1 MAYVRSLNQEE
12 KKMTMFEDL
21 KAVLDGATTKVS
33 LIHPDEQAVIRLK
46 EVYPF
51 NEETF
56 FGAVLSKT
64 GGIVIDDWIRIY
76 GSGKYDFYKKNTS
89 LSEWGAMIIA
99 EDIVGGLFS
108 LDNNGIINYFAP
120 DSLQWESL
128 DITYSQ
134 FIHWATIKERVDKYY
149 ETFRWDGWAEDSAM
163 LSSTQGMICIPPLW
177 TKECKTGFSTKPTPM
192 HEILELQLMFSK
204 EL

>member
-1 MAYVRSLNQEE
+1 MHRCRLSR
-12 KKMTMFEDL
+12 
-21 KAVLDGATTKVS
+21 KAGFTFFCPKRRDTDHTLCRRKHCGIFCPTVPT
-33 LIHPDEQAVIRLK
+33 
-46 EVYPF
+46 F

-56 FGAVLSKT
+56 FGVVLSKT

-134 FIHWATIKERVDKYY
+134 FIHWAMIKERVDKYY

-163 LSSTQGMICIPPLW
+163 LSSTQGMIFFIFLW
-177 TKECKTGFSTKPTPM
+177 EYS
-192 HEILELQLMFSK
+192 
-204 EL
+204 

>member
-1 MAYVRSLNQEE
+1 
-12 KKMTMFEDL
+12 MTMFEDL

-33 LIHPDEQAVIRLK
+33 LINPDEKAVAHLK
-46 EVYPF
+46 EAYSF

-56 FGAVLSKT
+56 FGVVLSKT

-108 LDNNGIINYFAP
+108 LDSNGIINYFAP

-128 DITYSQ
+128 DIKYSQ
-134 FIHWATIKERVDKYY
+134 FIQWATIKERVDNYY
-149 ETFRWDGWAEDSAM
+149 ETFRWDGWEKDSAM
-163 LSSTQGMICIPPLW
+163 LSSTQGLICFPPLW
-177 TKECKTGFSTKPTPM
+177 TRESKTGFSTKPAPM
-192 HEILELQLMFSK
+192 HEVLELQLAFSK
-204 EL
+204 KL